1 MDNALRMERPGIS
14 TRTDWLGFPSG
25 KIRGEAEPKVKIV
38 SACQN
43 ASRTGSTQSIGWDR
57 TTMNHTFSCKEG
69 NGAGGFKTVSCRLR
83 MKPMYSLK
91 PIERTLSMQLQ

>member
-14 TRTDWLGFPSG
+14 TRTDLLGFPSG

-57 TTMNHTFSCKEG
+57 TTHFPAKRE
-69 NGAGGFKTVSCRLR
+69 TVQAD
-83 MKPMYSLK
+83 LK
-91 PIERTLSMQLQ
+91 LSAADSV